1 MRKTT
6 LTSIDDVIFVFTHIL
21 KHFFHY
27 GIGLRQVCDRCRLVY
42 TYRDS
47 LNYELLESRLCMMG
61 QMSEW
66 KVFGSLAVHRLGMP
80 QEFMPFY
87 SDNKSYQ
94 LKADRVLAFILET
107 GNFGH
112 NRDHSRY
119 AFEPAGSKIALNIP
133 LYFQ

>member
-1 MRKTT
+1 
-6 LTSIDDVIFVFTHIL
+6 
-21 KHFFHY
+21 
-27 GIGLRQVCDRCRLVY
+27 
-42 TYRDS
+42 
-47 LNYELLESRLCMMG
+47 MMG